1 MLYKDNTRDIEVD
14 GKIYTLT
21 VKRSIVKKIAKI
33 CPELLKISNNNIEDS
48 LINSDSEIIDNI
60 FDKIYDNMPELF
72 YELIKEKHNELTKSE
87 SDEIY
92 NKFYNEYNDVDDN
105 LLKFISS
112 VFTEGIQNKQKK
124 NLNW

>member
-92 NKFYNEYNDVDDN
+92 NKFYNEYNNVDDN

-112 VFTEGIQNKQKK
+112 VFTECIQNKQKK